1 MERYRCAPI
10 SVIIIVT
17 TADMNILDKQV
28 EKKVEGYLQKKN
40 VYVWFELEPF

>member
-28 EKKVEGYLQKKN
+28 EKELEGYMQKMCKSDLSLN
-40 VYVWFELEPF
+40 LLH

>member
-28 EKKVEGYLQKKN
+28 EKEVEGYLQKKMCMSGLSLN
-40 VYVWFELEPF
+40 I